1 MAHKRTAK
9 RIISLL
15 LAFMVA
21 FGAAGFNGKGV
32 QVQAAQKTINGCKY
46 LTENT
51 DYRLYVNE
59 EDLSLVIE
67 DKKSGSYMTSAIEYD
82 DGKNNATWQG
92 AMRSA
97 VVITMISGS
106 DDSEAGIKMAKEL
119 ISSIS

>member
-1 MAHKRTAK
+1 
-9 RIISLL
+9 
-15 LAFMVA
+15 MVA

-82 DGKNNATWQG
+82 DGKNNATWQ
-92 AMRSA
+92 
-97 VVITMISGS
+97 
-106 DDSEAGIKMAKEL
+106 EP
-119 ISSIS
+119 

>member
-1 MAHKRTAK
+1 
-9 RIISLL
+9 
-15 LAFMVA
+15 MVA

-67 DKKSGSYMTSAIEYD
+67 DKKSGSNMTMER
-82 DGKNNATWQG
+82 T
-92 AMRSA
+92 MRH
-97 VVITMISGS
+97 GR
-106 DDSEAGIKMAKEL
+106 EP
-119 ISSIS
+119 

>member
-1 MAHKRTAK
+1 
-9 RIISLL
+9 
-15 LAFMVA
+15 MVA

-67 DKKSGSYMTSAIEYD
+67 DKK
-82 DGKNNATWQG
+82 
-92 AMRSA
+92 
-97 VVITMISGS
+97 VVRT
-106 DDSEAGIKMAKEL
+106 
-119 ISSIS
+119 

>member
-1 MAHKRTAK
+1 
-9 RIISLL
+9 
-15 LAFMVA
+15 MVA

-46 LTENT
+46 LTEKT

-106 DDSEAGIKMAKEL
+106 DDSKQA
-119 ISSIS
+119 